1 MAMYEI
7 TVTQEFE
14 GWFKSLEPDTA
25 EHVATALE
33 VLESAGPALD
43 PVKASRYLLW
53 YDGVG
58 RGVGR
63 SGWTERFL
71 RLRATA
77 DFAHHLALWQKEV
90 VRSLESPA
98 FLARLARLDGAS
110 ARRTLSA
117 IESVKNRIRANKLQ
131 IQFLGNP
138 KVPSPPSPSPDS
150 VKRGLFEV
158 LATAGVE
165 PTEVADT
172 SSGLREMTLTEPTP
186 SARVIYGIDVP
197 GKRILVILGEP
208 LDRSFYGDSVRLA
221 ERKWREYYEL
231 TTAQPQRP

>member
-1 MAMYEI
+1 MYEI

-14 GWFKSLEPDTA
+14 GWFKSLEPAAA

-53 YDGVG
+53 YDGVAG
-58 RGVGR
+58 LGH

-71 RLRATA
+71 RLRETA
-77 DFAHHLALWQKEV
+77 ELAHHLALWQKEV

-110 ARRTLSA
+110 AQRTLRA
-117 IESVKNRIRANKLQ
+117 IESVKNRIRSNKLQ
-131 IQFLGNP
+131 IQFLGNSQ
-138 KVPSPPSPSPDS
+138 VPSPPSPSPES

-165 PTEVADT
+165 PAEVTDA
-172 SSGLREMTLTEPTP
+172 SSGLREMTLNELRPA
-186 SARVIYGIDVP
+186 ARVIYGIDAP
-197 GKRILVILGEP
+197 GKRILVILGEA

-221 ERKWREYYEL
+221 ERKWLEYCEL
-231 TTAQPQRP
+231 TTAHPQGP